1 MCRRVSSPFL
11 YIACNFGDR
20 YANGRST
27 RSEQWSSGESLSG
40 RGYSGDVPTPRLTG
54 RLATPCWRRLMR
66 AAGLSRRAAEPTHV
80 AAPLDPLMVPRPK
93 HVSEVRSMGSM
104 YKSTSADRLSL
115 CPDPRASQP
124 SRYAAVRDISRVVPT
139 PKPSAPPHS
148 GRIAR
153 GPVLLRIERFFR
165 SQYVPAIEAKNR
177 RGACDTCLTSIARRA
192 RR

>member
-1 MCRRVSSPFL
+1 
-11 YIACNFGDR
+11 
-20 YANGRST
+20 
-27 RSEQWSSGESLSG
+27 
-40 RGYSGDVPTPRLTG
+40 
-54 RLATPCWRRLMR
+54 MR

-177 RGACDTCLTSIARRA
+177 LGRRPSALSALSARLKAGQETSALPSCSRRSDHTCRRCSRDTLVACSSSSDSISIAREGRPSRA
-192 RR
+192 SLNPSARALL